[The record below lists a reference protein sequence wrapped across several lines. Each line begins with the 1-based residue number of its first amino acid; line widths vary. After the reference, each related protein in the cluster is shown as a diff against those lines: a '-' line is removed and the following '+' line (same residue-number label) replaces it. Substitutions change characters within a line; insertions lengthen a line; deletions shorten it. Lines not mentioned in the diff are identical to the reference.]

1 MRHALHLSRTPCPG
15 LSSTLL
21 PPFLPP
27 AEAVKHKR
35 DSWQTWENYAQVAAR
50 VGQWQTAVRALQQVL
65 VLSDGRRL
73 DLAVLTALV
82 EQVEAAK
89 KGEAGGAA
97 AAADDSE
104 QQQQQQQ
111 QQQSSVAASDAA
123 PAAEGAAPAAAAAA
137 EPAAGEGSSEMAD
150 LASALGELSTGGAPG
165 QPLSDPEAVQRAEE
179 RAQEV
184 LQQSVGNL
192 MKQVAATVSGDS
204 AFWEVYAR

>member
-1 MRHALHLSRTPCPG
+1 M
-15 LSSTLL
+15 
-21 PPFLPP
+21 
-27 AEAVKHKR
+27 KHKR

-104 QQQQQQQ
+104 HQQQQ

-123 PAAEGAAPAAAAAA
+123 PAAEGAAPAAAAAS